1 MAHSGAP
8 AAYESANDGDR
19 AGAVGSEETENQR
32 LTYMKAN
39 YFVLLLLLCW
49 TTGVWSQT
57 RTTAS
62 VNGAGWKRVAY
73 CNSPA
78 GRGFGRVTLYT
89 TGGAATPYHLD
100 IEWFKDWTVAGGIT
114 VKSNSKTAY
123 WTQARLTFDQD
134 TTFIEVNFA
143 RAVSAV
149 TIMSDAYGWN
159 VARGFSGVLPDGG
172 GTVRAE
178 ARVGKMAIDD
188 YLTVAYNGNVG
199 IGTTTPDTKL
209 AVNGNIRARE
219 IKVETANWP
228 DYVFREDYELPSLD
242 FIRAYIAEH
251 GHLPEIPSAAE
262 VGREGIALGEINA
275 LLLKKIEELTLLLME
290 KDEQLKKQGEAI
302 DKLSSEMEIVR
313 RILNNDN
320 TDNKPQ

>member
-1 MAHSGAP
+1 
-8 AAYESANDGDR
+8 
-19 AGAVGSEETENQR
+19 
-32 LTYMKAN
+32 MKAK
-39 YFVLLLLLCW
+39 YFVLLLLVCW
-49 TTGVWSQT
+49 TTGVWAQT

-62 VNGAGWKRVAY
+62 ANGAGWKRVAY

-89 TGGAATPYHLD
+89 TGGAATPYQLD

-123 WTQARLTFDQD
+123 WTHARLTFDQD

-143 RAVSAV
+143 REVSAV
-149 TIMSDAYGWN
+149 TIMSDVYGWN
-159 VARGFSGVLPDGG
+159 VAQGFSGVLPNGG

-199 IGTTTPDTKL
+199 IGTTTPNTKL
-209 AVNGNIRARE
+209 AVNGNIRAKE

-228 DYVFREDYELPSLD
+228 DYVFAEDYELRSLED
-242 FIRAYIAEH
+242 TEKYIREN
-251 GHLPEIPSAAE
+251 GHLPEVPKAE
-262 VGREGIALGEINA
+262 EVESEGQSLGEMNKI
-275 LLLKKIEELTLLLME
+275 LLKKMEEMTLYMIEQE
-290 KDEQLKKQGEAI
+290 K
-302 DKLSSEMEIVR
+302 
-313 RILNNDN
+313 RIKALERDRI
-320 TDNKPQ
+320 TNKR